1 MHLGLS
7 RNMYCIHKG
16 IWSIMHKEVRKD
28 KKEVDT
34 VVHSLI
40 GTEGSPYS
48 AEADA
53 WVSRIPC
60 SSLGCPLAGRPNRG
74 RW

>member
-1 MHLGLS
+1 
-7 RNMYCIHKG
+7 
-16 IWSIMHKEVRKD
+16 MHKEVRKD